1 MSEIK
6 SIVVMNPNQTPQAP
20 IMKPIPKPT
29 LVNTQFTPVSKPT
42 TQQAPPFE
50 TISMITPQIKIKE
63 VEMIAP
69 METSPK
75 SPSMTDYLPLI
86 SLGVIGLLILNR

>member
-29 LVNTQFTPVSKPT
+29 LVNTQFTPVPKPT
-42 TQQAPPFE
+42 TQASPQFP
-50 TISMITPQIKIKE
+50 TISMIPTPIKIKK
-63 VEMIAP
+63 VETIAP
-69 METSPK
+69 METPPK
-75 SPSMTDYLPLI
+75 ASIMDYLPLI

>member
-1 MSEIK
+1 
-6 SIVVMNPNQTPQAP
+6 
-20 IMKPIPKPT
+20 
-29 LVNTQFTPVSKPT
+29 
-42 TQQAPPFE
+42 
-50 TISMITPQIKIKE
+50 MITPQIKIKE